1 MHVIELPNSYISL
14 NTLIKDIDLKPFR
27 PERSSNG
34 CENFKFL
41 VFDVYILVQLHDE
54 F

>member
-1 MHVIELPNSYISL
+1 MIELPNSYISL
-14 NTLIKDIDLKPFR
+14 NTFIKDTDCKPFR

-41 VFDVYILVQLHDE
+41 VFNVYVLVQLHDE